1 MKMWIRGAAFAAGIA
16 LAFGASVM
24 VACNENEMEPAV
36 TVLEMAPSDVGV
48 LGTMSALDGTQANS
62 VGTMGATDAT
72 QLQSFVP
79 MGVAATQAGSSCL
92 KGADTYMQ
100 APTPMQP
107 AAPLIIFRSKRASR
121 QKKAQSK
128 RTASPKT
135 ASNRPSKKL
144 KKRHFAGWGIAAVI
158 VSVGALVALRARR
171 RAYSSTMD
179 STTMDP
185 WNNFD
190 KLDPNNVTVQVYD
203 KFGKKITESIKLPF
217 ESQHTYLQEN
227 SYDSWRHNEQLL
239 LLKKTLNKDVMKDIQ
254 ARYKMD
260 NSFSLV
266 RQVMLQ
272 KILGLD
278 GYRDASDA
286 FSRLTEGCPKYDL
299 RAPVR
304 VFPIMA
310 KVKALY
316 EINPND
322 TDGIARVLVAYFT
335 YGKYTV
341 ETADNSPGFLD
352 VVDGI
357 NGRLDKVVAL
367 EKQFPPT
374 LKDKMNTQTKPA
386 S

>member
-16 LAFGASVM
+16 LVFGASVL

-107 AAPLIIFRSKRASR
+107 AAPQIIFCSKRASR
-121 QKKAQSK
+121 QSKAQSK
-128 RTASPKT
+128 ETASPKT
-135 ASNRPSKKL
+135 ASKRPSKKL
-144 KKRHFAGWGIAAVI
+144 KKRYFAGAGIVAVI
-158 VSVGALVALRARR
+158 ASAGALAAFKKHR
-171 RAYSSTMD
+171 RATS
-179 STTMDP
+179 STTMAT

-190 KLDPNNVTVQVYD
+190 ELDPNNVMVKVHEQ
-203 KFGKKITESIKLPF
+203 FGNKITNRIKMPF
-217 ESQHTYLQEN
+217 ESQHTHLQAFTWN
-227 SYDSWRHNEQLL
+227 SYRKSCQKVLL
-239 LLKKTLNKDVMKDIQ
+239 EKTLNEDDMKKIEY
-254 ARYKMD
+254 AYSTTE
-260 NSFSLV
+260 SFSLV
-266 RQVMLQ
+266 RKVMLQ

-278 GYRDASDA
+278 NFYDARDA
-286 FSRLTEGCPKYDL
+286 FSRLTRGSVGYDL
-299 RAPVR
+299 QAPVR
-304 VFPIMA
+304 IFPIMA

-341 ETADNSPGFLD
+341 ETAHDSPGFLD

-374 LKDKMNTQTKPA
+374 LKDRMNAQTKPA